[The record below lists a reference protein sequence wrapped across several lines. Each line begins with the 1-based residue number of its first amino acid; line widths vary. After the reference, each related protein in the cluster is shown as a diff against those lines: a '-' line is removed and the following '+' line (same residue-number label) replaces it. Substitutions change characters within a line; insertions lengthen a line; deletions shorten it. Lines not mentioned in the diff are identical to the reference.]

1 VDDRGKNQDRVYDRK
16 LVWRMLEFA
25 KPYWHYFVISLLLIF
40 TITGASLARPYL
52 TKVGID
58 KYINGVVKSTMSVEE
73 ARQGI
78 WTLGIMFLVLIIVE
92 FILGYLQRYLL
103 ELTGKKIIY
112 NIREKI
118 FNHVQHLP
126 LSFFDKMAAGRVVTR
141 VTNDPE
147 TINELF
153 SGVLVGFIRSMVE
166 MIAIIIVMFRLS
178 SRLTMVSFMVL
189 PLIVVATI
197 IFRRTARKVWQRI
210 RTKLAEINAFLAEHI
225 AGMGIIQAFN
235 MQNRKAQEFDKV
247 NKEYFEAH
255 MKSVKVFGI
264 FRPFMDVVET
274 LGMAL
279 LLWYGGRSI
288 LAGALEFGTL
298 YMFVDYLGRFY
309 WPIRELTE
317 QFNTLQNSIVSAERV
332 FNLLDQEVEPRIEGT
347 IPDYDNMVGEIEFK
361 NVWFAYIDENW
372 VLKDISFKIKPGE
385 SAAFVG
391 ATGAGKTS
399 IINLLCGF
407 YEHQRGEILIDGVDI
422 RDIGKEKLRRNIGL
436 VLQDVS
442 LFSGDI
448 ATNIKLF
455 EPDISREEV
464 VRAAKHVHAH
474 EFISKLYGAYDHEI
488 GEGGTTLSVG
498 QRQLISFARA
508 LIRDPKILVMDEATS
523 HVDTE
528 TEELI
533 QDALINLM
541 KGRTT
546 IAVAHR
552 LSTIQNAD
560 KIILIHK
567 GRIREMGNHQELLSK
582 RGLYYNLYRLQYDPE
597 YKVS

>member
-1 VDDRGKNQDRVYDRK
+1 VDDRGKTQDRTNDRK
-16 LVWRMLEFA
+16 LIRRMLEFA
-25 KPYWHYFVISLLLIF
+25 KPYWFYFVISLILIF

-58 KYINGVVKSTMSVEE
+58 KYINGVVKSTMSIEE
-73 ARQGI
+73 ARHGI

-92 FILGYLQRYLL
+92 FILGYLQRYIL

-112 NIREKI
+112 NIRERI

-126 LSFFDKMAAGRVVTR
+126 LSFFDKMAAGRIVTR

-147 TINELF
+147 TINEMF

-178 SRLTMVSFMVL
+178 SRLTTVSFMVL

-197 IFRRTARKVWQRI
+197 IFRRTARKVWQMI

-225 AGMGIIQAFN
+225 AGIGIIQAFN
-235 MQNRKAQEFDKV
+235 MQDRKAQEFDKV
-247 NKEYFEAH
+247 NREYFDAH

-298 YMFVDYLGRFY
+298 YMFVDYIGRFY

-422 RDIGKEKLRRNIGL
+422 RDIGKEKLRQNIGL

-455 EPDISREEV
+455 EPDISMEEV
-464 VRAAKHVHAH
+464 VKASKHVNAH

-508 LIRDPKILVMDEATS
+508 LIRNPKILVMDEATS

-560 KIILIHK
+560 KIILIHR

-597 YKVS
+597 YKVG

>member
-332 FNLLDQEVEPRIEGT
+332 FNLLDQEAEPRIEGT

>member
-1 VDDRGKNQDRVYDRK
+1 MDDRGKNQDRVYDRK

-582 RGLYYNLYRLQYDPE
+582 RDCTTTSTGCNTIRNIR
-597 YKVS
+597 

>member
-1 VDDRGKNQDRVYDRK
+1 MEDKNNARERVYDRRLIK
-16 LVWRMLEFA
+16 RMLEFA
-25 KPYWHYFVISLLLIF
+25 IPYWHFFVIALLLIL

-58 KYINGVVKSTMSVEE
+58 KYINGVLKNTMTIDE
-73 ARQGI
+73 ASRGI
-78 WTLGIMFLVLIIVE
+78 WVLGIFFLVLIIVE
-92 FILGYLQRYLL
+92 FVLGYLQRFIL
-103 ELTGKKIIY
+103 EYTGKKIIY

-118 FNHVQHLP
+118 FNHIQHLP
-126 LSFFDKMAAGRVVTR
+126 LSFFDKMAAGRIVTR

-147 TINELF
+147 TINEMF
-153 SGVLVGFIRSMVE
+153 SGVLVGFIKSMVE
-166 MIAIIIVMFRLS
+166 MAAIIVIMFKLS
-178 SRLTMVSFMVL
+178 SKLTLVSFTVL
-189 PLIVVATI
+189 PLIVIATV
-197 IFRRTARKVWQRI
+197 IFRKTARKVWQRI
-210 RTKLAEINAFLAEHI
+210 RAKLSAINAFLAEHI
-225 AGMGIIQAFN
+225 AGMRIIQAFN
-235 MQNRKAQEFDKV
+235 MQGKKAEEFDKT
-247 NKEYFEAH
+247 NKEYYDAH
-255 MKSVKVFGI
+255 MKSVIVMGI
-264 FRPFMDVVET
+264 FRPFMDVVES

-279 LLWYGGRSI
+279 LLWYGGRNI

-298 YMFVDYLGRFY
+298 YMFVDYIGRFY

-317 QFNTLQNSIVSAERV
+317 QFNTLQSSTVSAERV
-332 FNLLDQEVEPRIEGT
+332 FNLLDEKQEQQIEGT
-347 IPDYDNMVGEIEFK
+347 IQGYDNMEGEIEFK

-372 VLKDISFKIKPGE
+372 VLKDISFKIRPGE

-399 IINLLCGF
+399 IISLLCGF

-422 RDIGKEKLRRNIGL
+422 RDIGKEKLRDNIGL

-448 ATNIKLF
+448 ATNIRLF
-455 EPDISREEV
+455 DPNVSMEEV
-464 VRAAKHVHAH
+464 ERAARHVNAH

-560 KIILIHK
+560 KIILIHR
-567 GRIREMGNHQELLSK
+567 GRIREMGSHQQLLSN
-582 RGLYYNLYRLQYDPE
+582 RGLYYNLFRLQYDPE
-597 YKVS
+597 YKVG

>member
-1 VDDRGKNQDRVYDRK
+1 
-16 LVWRMLEFA
+16 M
-25 KPYWHYFVISLLLIF
+25 
-40 TITGASLARPYL
+40 
-52 TKVGID
+52 
-58 KYINGVVKSTMSVEE
+58 
-73 ARQGI
+73 
-78 WTLGIMFLVLIIVE
+78 
-92 FILGYLQRYLL
+92 
-103 ELTGKKIIY
+103 
-112 NIREKI
+112 
-118 FNHVQHLP
+118 
-126 LSFFDKMAAGRVVTR
+126 
-141 VTNDPE
+141 
-147 TINELF
+147 
-153 SGVLVGFIRSMVE
+153 
-166 MIAIIIVMFRLS
+166 
-178 SRLTMVSFMVL
+178 
-189 PLIVVATI
+189 
-197 IFRRTARKVWQRI
+197 
-210 RTKLAEINAFLAEHI
+210 
-225 AGMGIIQAFN
+225 
-235 MQNRKAQEFDKV
+235 
-247 NKEYFEAH
+247 
-255 MKSVKVFGI
+255 
-264 FRPFMDVVET
+264 
-274 LGMAL
+274 
-279 LLWYGGRSI
+279 
-288 LAGALEFGTL
+288 
-298 YMFVDYLGRFY
+298 
-309 WPIRELTE
+309 
-317 QFNTLQNSIVSAERV
+317 
-332 FNLLDQEVEPRIEGT
+332 
-347 IPDYDNMVGEIEFK
+347 
-361 NVWFAYIDENW
+361 
-372 VLKDISFKIKPGE
+372 
-385 SAAFVG
+385 
-391 ATGAGKTS
+391 
-399 IINLLCGF
+399 
-407 YEHQRGEILIDGVDI
+407 DI

>member
-1 VDDRGKNQDRVYDRK
+1 
-16 LVWRMLEFA
+16 M
-25 KPYWHYFVISLLLIF
+25 
-40 TITGASLARPYL
+40 
-52 TKVGID
+52 
-58 KYINGVVKSTMSVEE
+58 
-73 ARQGI
+73 
-78 WTLGIMFLVLIIVE
+78 
-92 FILGYLQRYLL
+92 
-103 ELTGKKIIY
+103 
-112 NIREKI
+112 
-118 FNHVQHLP
+118 
-126 LSFFDKMAAGRVVTR
+126 
-141 VTNDPE
+141 
-147 TINELF
+147 
-153 SGVLVGFIRSMVE
+153 
-166 MIAIIIVMFRLS
+166 
-178 SRLTMVSFMVL
+178 
-189 PLIVVATI
+189 
-197 IFRRTARKVWQRI
+197 
-210 RTKLAEINAFLAEHI
+210 
-225 AGMGIIQAFN
+225 
-235 MQNRKAQEFDKV
+235 
-247 NKEYFEAH
+247 
-255 MKSVKVFGI
+255 
-264 FRPFMDVVET
+264 
-274 LGMAL
+274 
-279 LLWYGGRSI
+279 
-288 LAGALEFGTL
+288 AGALEFGTL

-508 LIRDPKILVMDEATS
+508 LIRDPKIL
-523 HVDTE
+523 
-528 TEELI
+528 
-533 QDALINLM
+533 
-541 KGRTT
+541 
-546 IAVAHR
+546 
-552 LSTIQNAD
+552 
-560 KIILIHK
+560 
-567 GRIREMGNHQELLSK
+567 
-582 RGLYYNLYRLQYDPE
+582 
-597 YKVS
+597 

>member
-1 VDDRGKNQDRVYDRK
+1 
-16 LVWRMLEFA
+16 MLEFA

>member
-1 VDDRGKNQDRVYDRK
+1 MDDRGKNQDRVYDRK

-332 FNLLDQEVEPRIEGT
+332 FNLLDQEAEPRIEGT